1 MAKRKSMDAHIWASI
16 LGIKT
21 VYPKATHTLNI
32 NALQSVIQSIAVC
45 ATQEEAI
52 QENLTATAQDRA
64 DLLDAFILA
73 ARQVNK
79 RK

>member
-1 MAKRKSMDAHIWASI
+1 MDAHIWASL
-16 LGIKT
+16 LGIKIDHSN
-21 VYPKATHTLNI
+21 Y
-32 NALQSVIQSIAVC
+32 NALLSVIQSIAVC

-52 QENLTATAQDRA
+52 QEKLTATAQDRA

-73 ARQVNK
+73 ARQFNK